1 MTSQGDP
8 WPLNRDM
15 GGIER
20 FEGLYMGLGA
30 LDMDKEGDLNFTSQR
45 NYLGIFGQEIHFK
58 LLYKTI

>member
-20 FEGLYMGLGA
+20 FEGRYMGLGA

-45 NYLGIFGQEIHFK
+45 NYLRIFCQEIHFK
-58 LLYKTI
+58 